1 MSDYTGF
8 REIGVSLDGLSRRSR
23 SAGRRIISSTAR

>member
-8 REIGVSLDGLSRRSR
+8 REIGVNLDALVATVEIRAHRLTASL
-23 SAGRRIISSTAR
+23 